1 VYDKHTGRTN
11 SYVIKSL
18 LLELLLQHL
27 LEGSSI
33 LLEALDTLGQLEK
46 GMKGKRVQT

>member
-1 VYDKHTGRTN
+1 MQRIWGNDLGSLTENRTL
-11 SYVIKSL
+11 SERL

-33 LLEALDTLGQLEK
+33 LLEALDTFGQLN
-46 GMKGKRVQT
+46 KGKR